1 MRWAIAKY
9 RSLQA
14 RIEATARRLRADE
27 RGVSFV
33 VTALAATVL
42 MGFSGL
48 AIDVV
53 MWQVDRRSMQG
64 AADQAALGGATAYRN
79 AGGTTALGASPT
91 AQNGAY
97 ATAIRSGYPASS
109 VIVAPYNNG
118 STCTNNGCLKVTIT
132 KQQPRHFTGI
142 FLTSDVTA
150 TVSAVATCVG
160 CGNGDPTVGSNGGDP
175 CVMALDATGSGVIT
189 TSGTPVLSLSRC
201 NLYNNSPNTSATI
214 LNGGAIIE
222 GCSLL
227 DACGSQAFL
236 AQPVEPSGNIEIPV
250 VTSASPAPDPY
261 ANVPAPTP
269 AGSCTHNFPANPV
282 PSGTYC
288 PGHIVNKNVTFAP
301 GAVIMI
307 TGGLNTQGNSTLS
320 GTGVTLY
327 VQGGG
332 TINANSTINISA
344 PSTGTYAGLA
354 LWFGDSSAVTYS
366 GINGSSFQGALYAP
380 ETDVTYEGNAL
391 SASTCTRLV
400 AGSISLAGTSTAVFD
415 NSGCPTVAGPVLTA
429 SGVTGSSTYTGAPIL
444 IE

>member
-14 RIEATARRLRADE
+14 RIEAAAHHLRADE
-27 RGVSFV
+27 RGVSFI

-42 MGFSGL
+42 IGFAGL

-53 MWQVDRRSMQG
+53 MWQVEQRTMQG

-79 AGGTTALGASPT
+79 AGGTTALGDSPT

-109 VIVAPYNNG
+109 VTVAPYDNG
-118 STCTNNGCLKVTIT
+118 TTCTNHGCLKVTIT
-132 KQQPRHFTGI
+132 QPQPRYFTGI
-142 FLTSDVTA
+142 FLSADVSVS
-150 TVSAVATCVG
+150 VSAVATCNG
-160 CGNGDPTVGSNGGDP
+160 CGNGDPTVGSTGGDP
-175 CVMALDATGSGVIT
+175 CVMALDASGSGVIT

-222 GCSLL
+222 GCSFTN
-227 DACGSQAFL
+227 ACGSQAFL

-250 VTSASPAPDPY
+250 ITNASPAPDPY
-261 ANVPAPTP
+261 ANVPVPIP
-269 AGSCTHNFPANPV
+269 AGGCIHSFPANPV

-288 PGHIVNKNVTFAP
+288 PGNITNQNVVFANN
-301 GAVIMI
+301 ALIMI
-307 TGGLNTQGNSTLS
+307 TGGLSTKGNSTLA
-320 GTGVTLY
+320 GNGVTLY

-332 TINANSTINISA
+332 SINANSTISISA
-344 PSTGTYAGLA
+344 PTTGPYVGLA
-354 LWFGDSSAVTYS
+354 VWFGDSSAVTW
-366 GINGSSFQGALYAP
+366 NGANSSSFSGAIYAP
-380 ETDVTYEGNAL
+380 EADVTYEGNAL
-391 SASTCTRLV
+391 SSSTCTRLV
-400 AGSISLAGTSTAVFD
+400 SGSISLAGTSTAVFD
-415 NSGCPTVAGPVLTA
+415 NSGCPSVVGPVLTA
-429 SGVTGSSTYTGAPIL
+429 SGVSGSTAYTGAPIL